1 MIFKKDNSLS
11 FGIYFILYLAINTI
25 FIVLFIAILYIFIE
39 LFSTKPNYSLVPL
52 FFKDITNY
60 LIPMFVLSPYIYY
73 KIQDNV
79 QQLQI
84 DETRR
89 EIKVYYKNIIFQNKM
104 KIFDIDNIEFSYKY
118 KIEKKTNFFKRLLA
132 STLGTSVVLFY
143 NNKTQIVIRDT
154 SGWGKKQLE
163 SIIRTLEELKPS
175 IKHT

>member
-1 MIFKKDNSLS
+1 
-11 FGIYFILYLAINTI
+11 
-25 FIVLFIAILYIFIE
+25 
-39 LFSTKPNYSLVPL
+39 
-52 FFKDITNY
+52 
-60 LIPMFVLSPYIYY
+60 
-73 KIQDNV
+73 
-79 QQLQI
+79 
-84 DETRR
+84 
-89 EIKVYYKNIIFQNKM
+89 M